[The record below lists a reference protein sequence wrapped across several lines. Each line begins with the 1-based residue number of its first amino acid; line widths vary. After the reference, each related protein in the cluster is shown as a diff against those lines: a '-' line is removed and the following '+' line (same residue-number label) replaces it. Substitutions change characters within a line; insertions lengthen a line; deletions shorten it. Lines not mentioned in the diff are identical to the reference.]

1 MGESNIEDLI
11 LAEPEN
17 NKPKQKGILI
27 ILGLVVLLLV
37 LGVVL
42 ANMIFGGSAENNATK
57 QEVKQEEVKEVNR
70 NSAALITPT
79 NATEQKDEA
88 LDADL
93 APLDDEEANN
103 VEVVK
108 AQDQKEQLKKETDK
122 KDNEELNVP
131 NNQEAM
137 QITKVNKDPKNTEP
151 KRVVEHKPKPKPKP
165 VTKPKPKPTHKTTYG
180 GVGSVY
186 IQVGSF
192 SKGPNQ
198 DFINKIRRA
207 GFKYKIVQAGPY
219 RRVYVGPFRSTQEA
233 KSVLGIVRS
242 KISRNAFIKK

>member
-11 LAEPEN
+11 LAEPEE
-17 NKPKQKGILI
+17 NKPKQRGILI

-42 ANMIFGGSAENNATK
+42 ANMIFGSSSDVNATK
-57 QEVKQEEVKEVNR
+57 QEVKQEEIKQVNQ
-70 NSAALITPT
+70 N
-79 NATEQKDEA
+79 NANMTTDATDLKDEN

-93 APLDDEEANN
+93 APLDEQEANN

-108 AQDQKEQLKKETDK
+108 AQEQKLS
-122 KDNEELNVP
+122 
-131 NNQEAM
+131 NQEARKESKKEDNDLKEIDDNEAM
-137 QITKVNKDPKNTEP
+137 EITKVKKEP
-151 KRVVEHKPKPKPKP
+151 KKVEPKKVVEHKPKPKPVHKSKP
-165 VTKPKPKPTHKTTYG
+165 VHKVKTYG
-180 GVGSVY
+180 GAGSVY

-198 DFINKIRRA
+198 AFIDKIRRA

-219 RRVYVGPFRSTQEA
+219 RRVFVGPFRSTQEA

-242 KISRNAFIKK
+242 KISSNAFIKK